1 MKKVPL
7 FFLAAL
13 TLIGCGKSNQGEL
26 VGVKQKKFY
35 PQKPHGMA
43 LIPGGSYIMGSSDE
57 DIIASNDNPTQTVTL
72 RSFWMDETEIT
83 NAEYKQFVEWVQDSI
98 IKNELT
104 VLALEV
110 ANIFSMDGFPNQD
123 EFKEMVDAKPLLKF
137 LPEAYIKEDGDDDE
151 NEAYLNELGEVIY
164 FKNYSSEIDTDDF
177 VIPYFTTNEK
187 PDNLFHYS
195 LPLNDVEID
204 RESEEFKALKDF
216 IYLPEKRWFN
226 SEPKIDVKK
235 LKYRFSS
242 VNLDEAIKYPENPEK
257 YTTYQAA
264 PIYPDTTVWIKDFKY
279 SYNEPMHNDYFS
291 HSAYAD
297 FPVVGVSWYQARA
310 FAHWRTKMRNDYL
323 RSRKKRKSTT
333 GTFRLP
339 TEAEWEYAA
348 RGGLESAIYPWGGP
362 YLTDDRGCFM
372 ANFKPRRGDYAAD
385 MSLYTV
391 EANSYEPNDYGLY
404 NMSGNVSEWTHSTYT
419 KDTYE
424 YTASMNPNYSN
435 LKDKQKAKKVIR
447 GGSWKDVAYYLRVAT
462 RDYEYADATKSY
474 IGFRLVR
481 DELGSNEVE

>member
-35 PQKPHGMA
+35 PQKPHGMT

-104 VLALEV
+104 VLALNM
-110 ANIFSMDGFPNQD
+110 AKIFEMKRFPNQD
-123 EFKEMVDAKPLLKF
+123 EFKEMVDAKPILKF

-151 NEAYLNELGEVIY
+151 NEAYFNDLADQISLQG
-164 FKNYSSEIDTDDF
+164 YSSKVETF
-177 VIPYFTTNEK
+177 YIPYFTTNK
-187 PDNLFHYS
+187 NSDTLFHHH
-195 LPLNDVEID
+195 LPLNDLEID
-204 RESEEFKALKDF
+204 RESEEFKAIKPF

-257 YTTYQAA
+257 YTTYQAVS
-264 PIYPDTTVWIKDFKY
+264 IYPDTTVWIKDFKY

-291 HSAYAD
+291 NVAYAD
-297 FPVVGVSWYQARA
+297 FPVVGVSWHQARA
-310 FAHWRTKMRNDYL
+310 FAHWRTKIRNDYL

-333 GTFRLP
+333 GKFRLP
-339 TEAEWEYAA
+339 TESEWEYAA

-391 EANSYEPNDYGLY
+391 EADSYEPNDYGLY
-404 NMSGNVSEWTHSTYT
+404 NMSGNVSEWTTSTYT
-419 KDTYE
+419 KDAYE

-435 LKDKQKAKKVIR
+435 FKDKQKVIR

-462 RDYEYADATKSY
+462 RDYEYADTAKSY

-481 DELGSNEVE
+481 DELGSNEVEN

>member
-1 MKKVPL
+1 MRKVPL
-7 FFLAAL
+7 FFLAVL
-13 TLIGCGKSNQGEL
+13 TMIGCGKSNQGEL
-26 VGVKQKKFY
+26 IGIKQKKFY
-35 PQKPHGMA
+35 PVKPHGMA

-57 DIIASNDNPTQTVTL
+57 DIIGSNDNPTQTVTM

-83 NAEYKQFVEWVQDSI
+83 NAEYRQFVEWVKDSI

-104 VLALEV
+104 LLALEI
-110 ANIFSMDGFPNQD
+110 ADINFLNDFPKQD
-123 EFKEMVDAKPLLKF
+123 EFKEMVDAKPILEF
-137 LPEAYIKEDGDDDE
+137 LPETYIKDDSDSDE
-151 NEAYLNELGEVIY
+151 NGEYLNELADKVFY
-164 FKNYSSEIDTDDF
+164 KDYSSENDTYFD
-177 VIPYFTTNEK
+177 IPYFITHEK
-187 PDNLFHYS
+187 PDSLFHHH
-195 LPLNDVEID
+195 LPLNDLEID
-204 RESEEFKALKDF
+204 YESEEFKAIKAF

-226 SEPKIDVKK
+226 NEPKIDVKK

-242 VNLDEAIKYPENPEK
+242 INSEKAIKYPDSPEK
-257 YTTYQAA
+257 YTTYQAP

-291 HSAYAD
+291 HRAYAD
-297 FPVVGVSWYQARA
+297 FPVVGVSWHQARA
-310 FAHWRTKMRNDYL
+310 FAHWRTKIRNDYL

-333 GTFRLP
+333 GKFRLP
-339 TEAEWEYAA
+339 TESEWEYAA

-362 YLTDDRGCFM
+362 YLTDERGCFL

-391 EANSYEPNDYGLY
+391 EADSYEPNDYGLY
-404 NMSGNVSEWTHSTYT
+404 NMSGNVSEWTSSTYT

-424 YTASMNPNYSN
+424 YTAPMNPIYSN
-435 LKDKQKAKKVIR
+435 LNDNQKVIR

-462 RDYEYADATKSY
+462 RDYEYADAAKSY